1 MSEKS
6 ALVLVADGSEEMET
20 VIAVDCLRRAE
31 VKVTLASSMASRK
44 VVCCSRGVLI
54 QADALLSELAG
65 QDYDCLVLPGG
76 IQGAKAFQKDPLVQ
90 DLLERFIQDEA
101 KIVGIICASPIALL
115 PRKLASGRAMTC
127 YPTLEG
133 EFDQDYKFEAS
144 RVVRDGNLVT
154 SMAPGTAMEFSL

>member
-76 IQGAKAFQKDPLVQ
+76 FTCLFINLCCCCCCWLQGIQGAKAFQKDPLVQ
-90 DLLERFIQDEA
+90 DLLERYIQDEA

-115 PRKLASGRAMTC
+115 PRKLASGIFCAN
-127 YPTLEG
+127 
-133 EFDQDYKFEAS
+133 Q
-144 RVVRDGNLVT
+144 
-154 SMAPGTAMEFSL
+154 